1 MRRKGRGHTPSASG
15 KRTRMLANFTD
26 VVKPGSTDQKLLVA
40 IDWERLP
47 RHVAVIMDGNGRW
60 AARRGQPRI
69 AGHRAGVE
77 AVRASVDTGA
87 RLGLEAL
94 TLYAF
99 STENWK
105 RPRLEVDALM
115 RMLKR
120 YLRLEL
126 DEIDRQNIRFQPIGR
141 TRALQ
146 ESVRRE
152 LQRAVERT
160 AGNTGMVL
168 SVALNYGG
176 RAEIVD
182 AVRAA
187 VRALAA
193 EGRAPEEI
201 TEEEI
206 GRHLYT
212 RGLPELDLLVRTSGE
227 LRISNFMLWQAA
239 YSEIYVTETLW
250 PDFRRVHLLEAIV
263 DYQRRDRRFGG
274 LQLVVNTK

>member
-1 MRRKGRGHTPSASG
+1 MLSDFAEVVEKGSRDEAL
-15 KRTRMLANFTD
+15 LAR
-26 VVKPGSTDQKLLVA
+26 VA
-40 IDWERLP
+40 WDRLP
-47 RHVAVIMDGNGRW
+47 RHVAIIMDGNGRW
-60 AARRGQPRI
+60 AARRGQPRV

-77 AVRASVDTGA
+77 AVRAAVDTGA
-87 RLGLEAL
+87 RLGLGAL

-126 DEIDRQNIRFQPIGR
+126 DEVDRQNIRFQTIGR
-141 TRALQ
+141 TDALP

-152 LQRAVERT
+152 IHKASQRTEA
-160 AGNTGMVL
+160 NTGMIL

-182 AVRAA
+182 AACAA
-187 VRALAA
+187 VRRLLR
-193 EGRAPEEI
+193 EGRAPDQI
-201 TEEEI
+201 TEEAIARE
-206 GRHLYT
+206 LYT

-227 LRISNFMLWQAA
+227 MRISNFLLWQAA

-250 PDFRRVHLLEAIV
+250 PDFRRTHLLEAVV
-263 DYQRRDRRFGG
+263 DFQSRNRRFGG
-274 LQLVVNTK
+274 LQLVVNAK

>member
-1 MRRKGRGHTPSASG
+1 
-15 KRTRMLANFTD
+15 MLANFTD
-26 VVKPGSTDQKLLVA
+26 VVQRGSRDEALLAQV
-40 IDWERLP
+40 DWSRLP
-47 RHVAVIMDGNGRW
+47 RHVAIIMDGNGRW

-141 TRALQ
+141 TDALR

-160 AGNTGMVL
+160 ARNTGMTL

-187 VRALAA
+187 ARSLTA
-193 EGRAPEEI
+193 EGRTAEGM
-201 TEEEI
+201 TEEDI
-206 GRHLYT
+206 SRHLYT

-227 LRISNFMLWQAA
+227 LRISNFLLWQAA
-239 YSEIYVTETLW
+239 YSEIYVTQTLW
-250 PDFRRVHLLEAIV
+250 PDFRRAHLLEAVV

-274 LQLVVNTK
+274 LQLVANAK